1 MHDQCTDGGLSCYNT
16 AGPTDFCLSVGHQT
30 AIHMCHVWMHV
41 MALKHLWWLRWSDM
55 KRSAWSSKG
64 SSDDNSRASFI
75 GKSKNIEAVS
85 FVWTFDE
92 NASRLKVMP
101 SFHFYICPSSAF
113 FLMFTLCFVFM
124 WMLNCTRGNKGH
136 EKWSLFC
143 LKHQKLWIRQLYI
156 SYLAS
161 YLCSEQKKETTV
173 SRYYAPAS
181 TSWTKQTH

>member
-1 MHDQCTDGGLSCYNT
+1 
-16 AGPTDFCLSVGHQT
+16 
-30 AIHMCHVWMHV
+30 MCHVWMHV

-161 YLCSEQKKETTV
+161 YLCSEQKKKRQYLDIMHLLVLLGPNRLIKTLFLTRL
-173 SRYYAPAS
+173 S
-181 TSWTKQTH
+181 SWTELLLYCVEKEKKLHIFY

>member
-1 MHDQCTDGGLSCYNT
+1 MY
-16 AGPTDFCLSVGHQT
+16 
-30 AIHMCHVWMHV
+30 
-41 MALKHLWWLRWSDM
+41 RWRTLMLQHS
-55 KRSAWSSKG
+55 RPYRLLPVC
-64 SSDDNSRASFI
+64 RASNCNTYVPCMDARRGPKTSLMAPVKWHEEKCLKFKRQF
-75 GKSKNIEAVS
+75 GRQQQSQLYRKKNKNIEAVS

-101 SFHFYICPSSAF
+101 SFHFYICPISAF

-124 WMLNCTRGNKGH
+124 WMLNCTRGNKGQ

-161 YLCSEQKKETTV
+161 YLCSEQKRNDSISILRT
-173 SRYYAPAS
+173 R
-181 TSWTKQTH
+181 